1 MALLDRLTFWRKSDA
16 MSDGYGV
23 FVDLLR
29 RSLSTKAGVSVTREK
44 ALGVATVLACAR
56 VLADG
61 VAQVPWRVMRKQ
73 QSTVSV
79 YPQRLEADEHAYHDV
94 LKTQPNSWQSSYE
107 FRETL
112 VFHMLFGRHG
122 AFAYKNTVRVM
133 GQDYHELILLDPS
146 RVEVEQ
152 DEDWVITYKVRGKD
166 GAQKTFTQDR
176 IWHVRGPSWDGF
188 RSMDLIQLTREAIG
202 LAAVLED
209 SQARMHVNG
218 VKPSQTYSIEG
229 TLTEAQQKQLTAWIK
244 AQAAAENT
252 GNPLILD
259 RSAKL
264 IASGWSSVDAQLLES
279 RRYQVEEICR
289 GMRVMPIM
297 IGYSDKTTTF
307 ASAEA
312 MFLAH
317 KVHTLTPL
325 YRRIQQSADV
335 QLLTR
340 DDRRKGYYT
349 HLDPAGLLMGD
360 LRATAEHLT
369 RLTLGG
375 IMVRNE
381 ARAKLDLNPL
391 EGLDEPLTPTNMTN
405 DPSGAPAGSKP
416 EDGVQT

>member
-1 MALLDRLTFWRKSDA
+1 MALLDRLTFWRKSDV
-16 MSDGYGV
+16 SDGYGV
-23 FVDLLR
+23 FVDALR
-29 RSLSTKAGVSVTREK
+29 RMMSTKAGVSVTREK
-44 ALGVATVLACAR
+44 ALGVATVLACGR

-61 VAQVPWRVMRKQ
+61 IAQVPWRVMRKQ
-73 QSTVSV
+73 ASAVSR
-79 YPQRLEADEHAYHDV
+79 YPERLEADEHSYHDV
-94 LKTQPNSWQSSYE
+94 LKTQPNGWQSSFE

-112 VFHMLFGRHG
+112 TFHVLFGRYG

-133 GQDYHELILLDPS
+133 GQDHHELILLDPA
-146 RVEVEQ
+146 RVEPEQ
-152 DEDWVITYKVRGKD
+152 APDWSITYKVRGKD
-166 GAQKTFTQDR
+166 GTTQTLRQDQV
-176 IWHVRGPSWDGF
+176 WHIRGPSWDGF
-188 RSMDLIQLTREAIG
+188 RSMDLIQLAREAIG
-202 LAAVLED
+202 LASVLED

-218 VKPSQTYSIEG
+218 VKPSDTYSVDG
-229 TLTEAQQKQLTAWIK
+229 TLSETQQKQLTAWIK
-244 AQAAAENT
+244 LQAAADNI

-264 IASGWSSVDAQLLES
+264 IARGWSSADAQLLES

-289 GMRVMPIM
+289 AFRVMPIM
-297 IGYSDKTTTF
+297 IGYSDKTATF

-317 KVHTLTPL
+317 KVHTLTPW

-340 DDRRKGYYT
+340 ADRRAGYYT
-349 HLDPAGLLMGD
+349 HLDPSGLLMGD

-381 ARAKLDLNPL
+381 ARAKLELNPL

-405 DPSGAPAGSKP
+405 DPSGAPAGNKTD
-416 EDGVQT
+416 EGVQS